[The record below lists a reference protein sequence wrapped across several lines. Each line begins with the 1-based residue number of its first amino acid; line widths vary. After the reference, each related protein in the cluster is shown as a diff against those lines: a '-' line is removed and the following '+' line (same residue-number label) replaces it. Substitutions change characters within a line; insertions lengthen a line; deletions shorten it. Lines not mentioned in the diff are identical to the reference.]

1 MTGPYVG
8 GALDLGAIKQQAEAK
23 AKAQEQG
30 GRAGAPAPTGVQ
42 PFFEVTE
49 QNFENDL
56 VRRSAEV
63 PVIALIG
70 SPRSPASEQLKKDFE
85 EMAAAG
91 GLKFIVG
98 YINADV
104 VPQVAQVFGVQNL
117 PTTVA
122 IAAGQPVTNFEGS
135 QPRENLEQW
144 VAAIVEKLGPQLRGL
159 QDTGA
164 EQPQTEEASDPRLL
178 VAEDAL
184 NAGDFDAAIA
194 AYDEVLAAEP
204 DNAEIKQ
211 ARATTVVLKRL
222 KVSAKDGD
230 PIAEAEENP
239 QDVGKQLAAADA
251 HIVAGTPDV
260 AFSRLIDAMKVT
272 AGDDKARLKDRLLEL
287 FALYDSGDPR
297 VLSARTQLA
306 SALY

>member
-30 GRAGAPAPTGVQ
+30 NAGAPAGIQ
-42 PFFEVTE
+42 PFFDVTE
-49 QNFENDL
+49 ENFENDL

-98 YINADV
+98 YVNADV
-104 VPQVAQVFGVQNL
+104 VPQVAQVLGVQNL

-159 QDTGA
+159 SEAQP
-164 EQPQTEEASDPRLL
+164 EQPQEDEADPRLL

-222 KVSAKDGD
+222 KASSGEGD
-230 PIAEAEENP
+230 PIAAAEADP
-239 QDVGKQLAAADA
+239 QDVDKQLAAADA
-251 HIVAGTPDV
+251 HIVAGTPDRS
-260 AFSRLIDAMKVT
+260 FTQLIDAMKVT
-272 AGDDKARLKDRLLEL
+272 AGEDKARLKDRLLEL

-297 VLSARTQLA
+297 VLAARTQLA

>member
-30 GRAGAPAPTGVQ
+30 TTGASAGVQ

-85 EMAAAG
+85 EMATAG

-122 IAAGQPVTNFEGS
+122 IAAGQPVTNFEGG

-144 VAAIVEKLGPQLRGL
+144 VAAIVDKLGPQLKGL
-159 QDTGA
+159 PDQDVAG
-164 EQPQTEEASDPRLL
+164 ESPEEEAADPRLGL
-178 VAEDAL
+178 AEDAL
-184 NAGDFDAAIA
+184 NRGDFDAAIA
-194 AYDEVLAAEP
+194 TYEEILAAEP

-211 ARATTVVLKRL
+211 ARDTTVLLKRL
-222 KVSAKDGD
+222 DPANRSED
-230 PIAEAEENP
+230 PIAADAAPE
-239 QDVGKQLAAADA
+239 DVAKQLDAADA
-251 HIVAGTPDV
+251 EVVAGAPDR
-260 AFSRLIDAMKVT
+260 AFERLIEAMKRT
-272 AGDDKARLKDRLLEL
+272 AGDEKEQLKTRLLEL
-287 FALYDSGDPR
+287 FGLFDSGDPR
-297 VLSARTQLA
+297 VLAARTKLA

>member
-30 GRAGAPAPTGVQ
+30 NAGAPAGIQ
-42 PFFEVTE
+42 PFFDVTE
-49 QNFENDL
+49 ENFEQDL

-144 VAAIVEKLGPQLRGL
+144 IAAIVEKLGPQLRGL
-159 QDTGA
+159 SEAQP
-164 EQPQTEEASDPRLL
+164 EQPQEEEADPRLL

-222 KVSAKDGD
+222 KASSSEGD
-230 PIAEAEENP
+230 PIAAAEAAP
-239 QDVGKQLAAADA
+239 QDVDKQLAAADA
-251 HIVAGTPDV
+251 LIVAGTPDR
-260 AFSRLIDAMKVT
+260 AFTQLINAMKVT

-297 VLSARTQLA
+297 VLAARTQLA

>member
-30 GRAGAPAPTGVQ
+30 NAGAPAGIQ
-42 PFFEVTE
+42 PFFDVTE
-49 QNFENDL
+49 ENFENDL

-98 YINADV
+98 YVNADV
-104 VPQVAQVFGVQNL
+104 VPQVAQAFGVQNL

-144 VAAIVEKLGPQLRGL
+144 IAAIVEKLGPQLRGL
-159 QDTGA
+159 SEG
-164 EQPQTEEASDPRLL
+164 QPEPAQEADPRLL

-222 KVSAKDGD
+222 KASSAAGD
-230 PIAEAEENP
+230 PIAEAKENP
-239 QDVGKQLAAADA
+239 QDVDKQLAAADA

-260 AFSRLIDAMKVT
+260 AFAQLIDAMKVT

-297 VLSARTQLA
+297 VLAARTQLA

>member
-23 AKAQEQG
+23 AKAQQQG
-30 GRAGAPAPTGVQ
+30 SEGAPAGIQ
-42 PFFEVTE
+42 PFFDVTE
-49 QNFENDL
+49 ENFEQDL

-98 YINADV
+98 YVNADV

-144 VAAIVEKLGPQLRGL
+144 IAAIVEKLGPQLRGL
-159 QDTGA
+159 SEGGASDT
-164 EQPQTEEASDPRLL
+164 QQEEESDPRLL

-222 KVSAKDGD
+222 KASSSEGD
-230 PIAEAEENP
+230 PIASAEAAP
-239 QDVGKQLAAADA
+239 QDVDKQLAAADA
-251 HIVAGTPDV
+251 LIVAGTPDR
-260 AFSRLIDAMKVT
+260 AFTQLIDAMKVT
-272 AGDDKARLKDRLLEL
+272 AGEDKARLKDRLLEL

-297 VLSARTQLA
+297 VLAARTQLA

>member
-23 AKAQEQG
+23 AKAQQQG
-30 GRAGAPAPTGVQ
+30 SEGAPAGIQ
-42 PFFEVTE
+42 PFFDVTE
-49 QNFENDL
+49 ENFEQDL

-144 VAAIVEKLGPQLRGL
+144 IAAIVEKLGPQLRGL
-159 QDTGA
+159 SEG
-164 EQPQTEEASDPRLL
+164 QPEPAQEEEADPRLL

-222 KVSAKDGD
+222 KASSTAGD
-230 PIAEAEENP
+230 PIAEAAENP
-239 QDVGKQLAAADA
+239 QDVDKQLAAADA

-260 AFSRLIDAMKVT
+260 AFAQLIDAMKVT

-297 VLSARTQLA
+297 VLAARTQLA

>member
-30 GRAGAPAPTGVQ
+30 NAGAPAGIQ
-42 PFFEVTE
+42 PFFDVTE
-49 QNFENDL
+49 ENFENDL

-98 YINADV
+98 YVNADV

-159 QDTGA
+159 SEAQP
-164 EQPQTEEASDPRLL
+164 EQPQEDEADPRLL

-222 KVSAKDGD
+222 KASSGEGD
-230 PIAEAEENP
+230 PIAAAEADP
-239 QDVGKQLAAADA
+239 QDVDKQLAAADA
-251 HIVAGTPDV
+251 HIVAGTPDRS
-260 AFSRLIDAMKVT
+260 FTQLIDAMKVT
-272 AGDDKARLKDRLLEL
+272 AGEDKARLKDRLLEL

-297 VLSARTQLA
+297 VLAARTQLA

>member
-23 AKAQEQG
+23 AKAQQQG
-30 GRAGAPAPTGVQ
+30 SEGAPAGIQ
-42 PFFEVTE
+42 PFFDVTE
-49 QNFENDL
+49 ENFEQDL

-98 YINADV
+98 YVNADV

-144 VAAIVEKLGPQLRGL
+144 IAAIVEKLGPQLRGL
-159 QDTGA
+159 SEG
-164 EQPQTEEASDPRLL
+164 QPEPAQEADPRLL

-222 KVSAKDGD
+222 KASSTEGD
-230 PIAEAEENP
+230 PIAEAAENP
-239 QDVGKQLAAADA
+239 QDVDKQLAAADA

-260 AFSRLIDAMKVT
+260 AFAQLIDAMKVT

-297 VLSARTQLA
+297 VLAARTQLA

>member
-30 GRAGAPAPTGVQ
+30 NAGAPAGIQ
-42 PFFEVTE
+42 PFFDVTE
-49 QNFENDL
+49 ENFENDL

-98 YINADV
+98 YVNADV

-144 VAAIVEKLGPQLRGL
+144 IAAIVEKLGPQLRG
-159 QDTGA
+159 
-164 EQPQTEEASDPRLL
+164 P
-178 VAEDAL
+178 
-184 NAGDFDAAIA
+184 
-194 AYDEVLAAEP
+194 
-204 DNAEIKQ
+204 
-211 ARATTVVLKRL
+211 
-222 KVSAKDGD
+222 VSYTHLTL
-230 PIAEAEENP
+230 P
-239 QDVGKQLAAADA
+239 
-251 HIVAGTPDV
+251 T
-260 AFSRLIDAMKVT
+260 
-272 AGDDKARLKDRLLEL
+272 KA
-287 FALYDSGDPR
+287 
-297 VLSARTQLA
+297 
-306 SALY
+306 